1 MIVAEK
7 AILTQTM
14 KLLPPPLIFGR
25 TPKCFETAV

>member
-7 AILTQTM
+7 DILTQTVA
-14 KLLPPPLIFGR
+14 LLIAPLIFGR